1 MTRGA
6 ISANVEFSDAALGHP
21 KVIYGSNLR
30 FRVCG
35 TTQLVVRGIE
45 DLAIPSP
52 FVPE

>member
-1 MTRGA
+1 MGGFTVPVYR
-6 ISANVEFSDAALGHP
+6 EALP
-21 KVIYGSNLR
+21 CLTVFRCEETLGSLR

-35 TTQLVVRGIE
+35 TAQLVVRGIE